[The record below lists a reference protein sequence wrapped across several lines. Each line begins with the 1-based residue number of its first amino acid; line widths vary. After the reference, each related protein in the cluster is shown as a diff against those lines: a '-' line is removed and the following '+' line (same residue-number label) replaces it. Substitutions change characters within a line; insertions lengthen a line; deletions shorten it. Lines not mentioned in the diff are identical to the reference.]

1 MGKDPFGENVPV
13 YKAAAAAAAAT
24 RQTAVSEEDEEDWD
38 EDFPLDPPDARPP
51 ADKEEEGTFSY
62 GQEAGVKGV
71 CVCVCVCVCVFARA
85 RASHVQ

>member
-24 RQTAVSEEDEEDWD
+24 RQTAVSEEDEEGWD
-38 EDFPLDPPDARPP
+38 EDFPLDPPDVRPP
-51 ADKEEEGTFSY
+51 ADEEEDGTSSY
-62 GQEAGVKGV
+62 GHYEHEAGGNGG
-71 CVCVCVCVCVFARA
+71 CVCVCAGA